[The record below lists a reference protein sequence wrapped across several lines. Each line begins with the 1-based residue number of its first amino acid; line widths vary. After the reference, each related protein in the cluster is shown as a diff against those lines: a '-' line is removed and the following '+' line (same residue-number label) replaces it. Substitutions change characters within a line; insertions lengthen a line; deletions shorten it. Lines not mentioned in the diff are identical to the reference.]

1 MLIQHSHV
9 LTTRVRACESR
20 LWRKRHKHMLPQLRV
35 MLRNQEQVKPGVRLC
50 DAVADS
56 LAGVLSGGFA
66 PRYSNT

>member
-1 MLIQHSHV
+1 MLRH
-9 LTTRVRACESR
+9 TRVLSTRIRARESR
-20 LWRKRHKHMLPQLRV
+20 LWRKRHKCMQPQLRV
-35 MLRNQEQVKPGVRLC
+35 MLQNQEQVKPGARLC